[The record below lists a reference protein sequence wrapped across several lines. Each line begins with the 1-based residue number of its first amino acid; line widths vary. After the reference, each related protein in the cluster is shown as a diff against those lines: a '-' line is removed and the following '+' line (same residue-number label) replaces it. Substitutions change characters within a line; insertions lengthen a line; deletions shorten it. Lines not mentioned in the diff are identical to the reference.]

1 MAILDKAIEI
11 KRRAQR
17 CILNGDLDGALAEYE
32 ALAALENSD
41 PYNFVLLADLTF
53 KRGDQGKAAERY
65 LQAADSYEKAGLYKN
80 AIAVCKKMIRLKL
93 SAPAVLKRLAGLH
106 ALDGLAT
113 ESALYWMQ
121 YAEHLTQ
128 ESRYKEAGESLR
140 QAFDTCPE
148 NVRALEKL
156 AEVQILDGDNTGAA
170 RALAE
175 ASAHYL
181 RGGAGKD
188 ADRCRQRSEQL
199 QRGAVQAYEEEAKLG
214 AARAPAAESARPANW
229 SLDPRAVVAPEP
241 IADEGIIG
249 GGLDL
254 EAGTANAPVE
264 RVSMTDFQPGAMS
277 LPGLENSSGTEVVGS
292 SPAAP
297 HGLGFASAAP
307 AEAAPAAAAAA
318 AAPSLNGVAD
328 VESLLRQAEHEFR
341 SGDRDAASHTL
352 MRAAQGYEDLDKLES
367 AAVIFRSLSKSPNA
381 PPEAAL
387 RWYQNCE
394 RRGQSGEAAQVA
406 CEIGDRVLT
415 EGSAAAA
422 VSWFER
428 ARSLDPGNEHALRR
442 LARLAEQGLA
452 AEVPV
457 AEPVAVPAP
466 APAPLP
472 VTPVAAPQARPA
484 ARSVAPGGQGKLEVA
499 MGSIDAVAPDLSALL
514 SEFQRGVEALISDD
528 AQSNYDLGMAYRE
541 MGLLDQALDCF
552 RVAARSPAF
561 AQRCAEMAGRSML
574 DQGLFDDAVQ
584 EFSNALLLPGLES
597 GTAVN
602 LHFQLGLAHEAAGRP
617 LEALNEFECVYALQ
631 ANYPDVAQKIKAL
644 RRALENL

>member
-53 KRGDQGKAAERY
+53 KRGDQSKASERY

-93 SAPAVLKRLAGLH
+93 SAPAVLKRLASLH

-121 YAEHLTQ
+121 YAEHLIQ
-128 ESRYKEAGESLR
+128 ENRYKEAAESLR

-148 NVRALEKL
+148 NIRALEKL
-156 AEVQILDGDNTGAA
+156 AEVRILDGDNGGAA

-175 ASAHYL
+175 AAVAFQ
-181 RGGAGKD
+181 RGGAAKD
-188 ADRCRQRSEQL
+188 ADRCRQRAEQL
-199 QRGAVQAYEEEAKLG
+199 ERGVLRAFEAEGQPGGPRGAALEPG
-214 AARAPAAESARPANW
+214 AAGARTLEPG
-229 SLDPRAVVAPEP
+229 SVDPVAT
-241 IADEGIIG
+241 EGVIG

-254 EAGTANAPVE
+254 ETPRAPIE
-264 RVSMTDFQPGAMS
+264 RLTMTDFKPGGMT
-277 LPGLENSSGTEVVGS
+277 LPGLESSSGAQVPGT

-297 HGLGFASAAP
+297 QGLRFEPAAAAAP
-307 AEAAPAAAAAA
+307 VAPAPAAAPAAAAA
-318 AAPSLNGVAD
+318 PSPNGVAD
-328 VESLLRQAEHEFR
+328 VEALLRQAEQEFR
-341 SGDRDAASHTL
+341 SGDRDAASQTL

-381 PPEAAL
+381 PPEASL
-387 RWYQNCE
+387 RWFQNCE
-394 RRGQSGEAAQVA
+394 RRGQGTEAAQVA
-406 CEIGDRVLT
+406 CEIGDRVLA
-415 EGSAAAA
+415 EGDSASA

-428 ARSLDPGNEHALRR
+428 ARELDPGSEHALRR
-442 LARLAEQGLA
+442 LARLSAPA
-452 AEVPV
+452 AKP
-457 AEPVAVPAP
+457 AAAGAAVAP
-466 APAPLP
+466 APQPQPLP
-472 VTPVAAPQARPA
+472 VSAPPPPLPPPAPVARPEP
-484 ARSVAPGGQGKLEVA
+484 VGPGKLEVA

-514 SEFQRGVEALISDD
+514 TEFQRGVEALISDD

-552 RVAARSPAF
+552 RVAARNPVF
-561 AQRCAEMAGRSML
+561 VQRCAEMTGRSLL
-574 DQGLFDDAVQ
+574 DQGLFDDAVA
-584 EFSNALLLPGLES
+584 EFSSALELPGLDA
-597 GTAVN
+597 GTAAN
-602 LHFQLGLAHEAAGRP
+602 LRFQLGLAHEAAGRP
-617 LEALNEFECVYALQ
+617 QEALEAFEGVYQ
-631 ANYPDVAQKIKAL
+631 QQPNYPDVAQKIKAL
-644 RRALENL
+644 RRALENV

>member
-1 MAILDKAIEI
+1 LDKAIEI

-32 ALAALENSD
+32 TLAALENSD

-65 LQAADSYEKAGLYKN
+65 LQAADSYEKSGLYKN

-121 YAEHLTQ
+121 YAEHLSQ
-128 ESRYKEAGESLR
+128 EGRYKEAGESLR
-140 QAFDTCPE
+140 QAYETCPE
-148 NVRALEKL
+148 NIRALEKL

-175 ASAHYL
+175 AASHYH
-181 RGGAGKD
+181 RGGVAKD
-188 ADRCRQRSEQL
+188 ADRCRQRAEQL
-199 QRGAVQAYEEEAKLG
+199 QRGVVAAYEEESRGGTARG
-214 AARAPAAESARPANW
+214 AGSDPSHAAGWPT
-229 SLDPRAVVAPEP
+229 DPRGKATADPEAVEGVIGGAMELETRVAP
-241 IADEGIIG
+241 D
-249 GGLDL
+249 
-254 EAGTANAPVE
+254 PVE
-264 RVSMTDFQPGAMS
+264 RLSVTDFKPGAMS
-277 LPGLENSSGTEVVGS
+277 VQGFENSSGVEVAGS

-297 HGLGFASAAP
+297 GGLGF
-307 AEAAPAAAAAA
+307 EPAATVGGAPVGPAAAA

-328 VESLLRQAEHEFR
+328 VESLLRQAEQEFR
-341 SGDRDAASHTL
+341 AGDRDAASLTL

-367 AAVIFRSLSKSPNA
+367 AAVIFRSLSKSPN
-381 PPEAAL
+381 PPPDASM
-387 RWYQNCE
+387 RWFQNCE
-394 RRGQSGEAAQVA
+394 RRGQNGEAAQVA

-415 EGSAAAA
+415 DGDSATAG
-422 VSWFER
+422 SWFER
-428 ARSLDPGNEHALRR
+428 ARELDPGNEHALRR
-442 LARLAEQGLA
+442 LMRLAQQGA
-452 AEVPV
+452 A
-457 AEPVAVPAP
+457 APAP
-466 APAPLP
+466 APAPPVVQPLP
-472 VTPVAAPQARPA
+472 VSSPAAPEADFTPPGPA
-484 ARSVAPGGQGKLEVA
+484 SGGRGKLEVA

-574 DQGLFDDAVQ
+574 DQGLFDDAVE
-584 EFSNALLLPGLES
+584 EFSNALSLPGLDAGLES
-597 GTAVN
+597 N
-602 LHFQLGLAHEAAGRP
+602 LRFQLGLAHEAAGRP
-617 LEALNEFECVYALQ
+617 QQALGEFERVYAQQ
-631 ANYPDVAQKIKAL
+631 ANYPDVAQKIRAL
-644 RRALENL
+644 RRALENV

>member
-32 ALAALENSD
+32 TLAALENSD

-53 KRGDQGKAAERY
+53 KRGDQGKAGERY

-93 SAPAVLKRLAGLH
+93 STPAVLKRLAGLH

-128 ESRYKEAGESLR
+128 ENRYKEAGESLR

-156 AEVQILDGDNTGAA
+156 AEVLILDGDNAGAA

-175 ASAHYL
+175 AAAHYQ
-181 RGGAGKD
+181 RSGTTKD
-188 ADRCRQRSEQL
+188 ADRCRQRAEQL
-199 QRGAVQAYEEEAKLG
+199 QRGAVAAYEDQAKQ
-214 AARAPAAESARPANW
+214 ADTPAPTASPEQAQTW
-229 SLDPRAVVAPEP
+229 SNDPRQVTPVEP
-241 IADEGIIG
+241 TTDEGIIG
-249 GGLDL
+249 GGLEL
-254 EAGTANAPVE
+254 EGGAGAPPVE
-264 RVSMTDFQPGAMS
+264 RVSMSGFQPGARF
-277 LPGLENSSGTEVVGS
+277 PGLEDSGGSEVVGS

-297 HGLGFASAAP
+297 QGLGFGAAPP
-307 AEAAPAAAAAA
+307 AEAAPAAVV
-318 AAPSLNGVAD
+318 PSLNGVAD
-328 VESLLRQAEHEFR
+328 VETLLRQAEQEFR

-387 RWYQNCE
+387 SWYQNCE
-394 RRGQSGEAAQVA
+394 RRGNAGEAAQVA
-406 CEIGDRVLT
+406 CEIGDRVLG
-415 EGSAAAA
+415 EGDAATA

-428 ARSLDPGNEHALRR
+428 ARTLDPGNEHALRR
-442 LARLAEQGLA
+442 LARLSEQGMTA
-452 AEVPV
+452 AGPAAVPV
-457 AEPVAVPAP
+457 PQPLPPPPPAAPRAEP
-466 APAPLP
+466 
-472 VTPVAAPQARPA
+472 RPA
-484 ARSVAPGGQGKLEVA
+484 APGGQGKLEVA

-541 MGLLDQALDCF
+541 MGLLDQALECF
-552 RVAARSPAF
+552 RVAARNPAF
-561 AQRCAEMAGRSML
+561 TQRCAEMAGRSML

-584 EFSNALLLPGLES
+584 EFSNALSLPGLDV
-597 GTAVN
+597 GTAAN
-602 LHFQLGLAHEAAGRP
+602 LRFQLGLAHEAAGRP
-617 LEALNEFECVYALQ
+617 QEALNEFERVYAQQ

-644 RRALENL
+644 RRALENV

>member
-53 KRGDQGKAAERY
+53 KRGDQSKASERY

-93 SAPAVLKRLAGLH
+93 SAPAVLKRLASLH

-121 YAEHLTQ
+121 YAEHLIQ
-128 ESRYKEAGESLR
+128 ENRYKEAAESLR

-148 NVRALEKL
+148 NIRALEKL
-156 AEVQILDGDNTGAA
+156 AEVRILDGDNGGAA

-175 ASAHYL
+175 AAVAFQ
-181 RGGAGKD
+181 RGGAAKD
-188 ADRCRQRSEQL
+188 ADRCRQRAEQL
-199 QRGAVQAYEEEAKLG
+199 ERGVLRAFEAEGQPGGPRGAALEPG
-214 AARAPAAESARPANW
+214 AATEG
-229 SLDPRAVVAPEP
+229 VV
-241 IADEGIIG
+241 G

-254 EAGTANAPVE
+254 ETPRAPIE
-264 RVSMTDFQPGAMS
+264 RLTMTDFKPGGMT
-277 LPGLENSSGTEVVGS
+277 LPGLESSSGAQVPGT

-297 HGLGFASAAP
+297 QGLRFEPAAAAAP
-307 AEAAPAAAAAA
+307 VAPAPAAAPAAAAA
-318 AAPSLNGVAD
+318 PSPNGVAD
-328 VESLLRQAEHEFR
+328 VEALLRQAEQEFR
-341 SGDRDAASHTL
+341 SGDRDAASQTL

-381 PPEAAL
+381 PPEASL
-387 RWYQNCE
+387 RWFQNCE
-394 RRGQSGEAAQVA
+394 RRGQGTEAAQVA
-406 CEIGDRVLT
+406 CEIGDRVLA
-415 EGSAAAA
+415 EGDSASA

-428 ARSLDPGNEHALRR
+428 ARELDPGSEHALRR
-442 LARLAEQGLA
+442 LARLSAPPPLPPPA
-452 AEVPV
+452 PV
-457 AEPVAVPAP
+457 ARPEPVGP
-466 APAPLP
+466 
-472 VTPVAAPQARPA
+472 
-484 ARSVAPGGQGKLEVA
+484 GKLEVA

-514 SEFQRGVEALISDD
+514 TEFQRGVEALISDD

-552 RVAARSPAF
+552 RVAARNPVF
-561 AQRCAEMAGRSML
+561 VQRCAEMTGRSLL
-574 DQGLFDDAVQ
+574 DQGLFDDAVA
-584 EFSNALLLPGLES
+584 EFSSALELPGLDA
-597 GTAVN
+597 GTAAN
-602 LHFQLGLAHEAAGRP
+602 LRFQLGLAHEAAGRP
-617 LEALNEFECVYALQ
+617 QEALEAFEGVYQ
-631 ANYPDVAQKIKAL
+631 QQPNYPDVAQKIKAL
-644 RRALENL
+644 RRALENV